1 LLVRATAVGTGPGAG
16 AGATPVPVDAVAAAG
31 APATVAGV
39 WFTGARAGVRAS
51 VEKSVTA
58 ASP

>member
-1 LLVRATAVGTGPGAG
+1 VLGRATAVGSGPGAG
-16 AGATPVPVDAVAAAG
+16 AGATPLPVDAVVAG
-31 APATVAGV
+31 AAPTVAGV
-39 WFTGARAGVRAS
+39 WFTGARAGASPS